1 LESYSRIRPL
11 VDATAKTSPCI
22 RHHAIVI
29 IQAVQDA
36 SPSLY
41 PRDNMSLCRSRQAH
55 GKAKDCISM
64 LLHKSNH
71 DFYQIFS
78 VLSLIQ
84 FDRTCSA
91 FSASCL
97 VDLSAKLNESD
108 GHLLIKGN
116 GSPRSC
122 LQHTLAII
130 ASQVPHPDAKI
141 LHVLTP
147 HSLADTCANSCAI
160 GTIWALH
167 QTPFCAA
174 ASWWLA
180 PCSWHI
186 KSVGAD
192 TTPQS

>member
-1 LESYSRIRPL
+1 M
-11 VDATAKTSPCI
+11 DATAKTSPCI
-22 RHHAIVI
+22 RHCATVI
-29 IQAVQDA
+29 IQAAQDIR
-36 SPSLY
+36 PSLDL
-41 PRDNMSLCRSRQAH
+41 REKMSLCRCRQAH
-55 GKAKDCISM
+55 GAKDCTCM

-71 DFYQIFS
+71 DFYHIFS

-84 FDRTCSA
+84 FDRTPVA

-97 VDLSAKLNESD
+97 VDLSGNLRQSD

-122 LQHTLAII
+122 LQHTLAIV

-141 LHVLTP
+141 LHVNTP
-147 HSLADTCANSCAI
+147 HSLADTCANNTAI
-160 GTIWALH
+160 GKIRALH

-174 ASWWLA
+174 ASWQLA
-180 PCSWHI
+180 PCSWLI

-192 TTPQS
+192 TSHKVEQDHM